1 MAEEWRLEPTLEK
14 YRFRE
19 YFSFDITP
27 YASLAVFEPGELILR
42 EGQRVT
48 RLYYLVRGRA
58 KLFTTLKNGKVTLFN
73 FYEVPSFLGEMEM
86 LDPEAHTKGVRAH
99 TRCYC
104 IALDLTRCG
113 ERVLNDP
120 RFLRAICLYLGRKAM
135 GNSWHYAQSQSYPLK
150 YRLAS
155 YILFTSRDGVYA
167 EPHTEAA
174 EYLGHQL
181 PASAVC
187 AGRLLPGG
195 HSGAHAAGVPAAGPG
210 APEGAAGRDAG
221 VDVAGPA
228 RRRGAGN
235 VKFFAEVKGNAR
247 LLRYKNSR
255 RLFLRPCVSVAAQ
268 RRDARPLR
276 SVFFIAQQ

>member
-1 MAEEWRLEPTLEK
+1 MRNLTQIPIVEKNPAPAAEAEKEGETTAEEWKLGPMLKE
-14 YRFRE
+14 YRFQE

-48 RLYYLVRGRA
+48 KLYYLVKGRA
-58 KLFTTLKNGKVTLFN
+58 KLFATLKNGKVSLFN

-113 ERVLNDP
+113 DRVLNDP
-120 RFLRAICLYLGRKAM
+120 RFLRAICLYLGRKAVS
-135 GNSWHYAQSQSYPLK
+135 NSWHYAQSQSYPLK

-174 EYLGHQL
+174 EYLGISYRH
-181 PASAVC
+181 
-187 AGRLLPGG
+187 LLYVLADFCREGILER
-195 HSGAHAAGVPAAGPG
+195 GP
-210 APEGAAGRDAG
+210 
-221 VDVAGPA
+221 
-228 RRRGAGN
+228 
-235 VKFFAEVKGNAR
+235 KGY
-247 LLRYKNSR
+247 LLRDPQ
-255 RLFLRPCVSVAAQ
+255 RLQALQ
-268 RRDARPLR
+268 DEL
-276 SVFFIAQQ
+276 QE